1 MKKFLEK
8 IVSSINHAGNAIFGR
23 STTKRVASAV
33 LALTVSLSPLSP
45 ALVIAADEIH
55 QDDVIEETTV
65 APTEEEIT
73 EVIIPSE
80 TTLPD
85 FTEATTEETV
95 IVEDDDIVVADPTET
110 IDTTAPPMETEET
123 TEETSEETTA
133 TETSVS
139 ETTVEETVS
148 TETEVAAVETEAP
161 VEEKTCNI
169 VIAGSADE
177 YFKLISSLPDG
188 YQRVIVDTRDDL
200 TSLEVASGVY
210 YDGTYILVFDDGN
223 TYAKGIK
230 SISDA
235 GYEYAIDGTLSVCGN
250 FGSVI
255 SYGSINPNAKVKVA
269 VIDTGSELANEKYS
283 VIGDDT
289 SDHDGHGTAM
299 CNYILNET
307 DNAYIISIK
316 AIGDNGKGNMSDV
329 YAAVQLA
336 EDLGVDY
343 ILMAIS
349 IRNSGKYDA
358 FESLI
363 KSTKAIVVAAAGN
376 NGTDA
381 AKYFPAGI
389 DGVIT
394 VGAIGEHNFITSFSN
409 YGTCVEYYVKDA
421 ESTSEASAVA
431 LGKIIAGRADE
442 LSTSGYRSDAN
453 IYYSEGSEYYFVT
466 DETFPNSNEA
476 VRIGGSRMTY
486 IYNLNSPVNSSGEH
500 NTLSDYDDVAYCAW
514 SKRDNPWAT
523 YEYGLYWDFPASDSD
538 SGSDRAWARNLE
550 AALALGPGGE
560 LYELGLKWWK
570 DYAEAH
576 PGWNSGDYWMDQNW
590 YYSCDDWHWSN
601 GNKVTDW
608 SQYTPKT
615 SEFTLG
621 TATWRTHYTMYLIT
635 HFMVDYIY
643 SDDPYGWDGMG
654 NFGTAMDAYYSY
666 IKSLRSGNEPE
677 SKYCSGWWAQVY
689 IYGNAGSSTD
699 NKYQRMAIGGA
710 KLTKTTTLTL
720 SKSSSNP
727 SVTNGN
733 SAYDLNGTTY
743 KLYANSNQTDELAT
757 FVINSNGTTTTTF
770 EATLGKTYY
779 LKETVAGKGY
789 KLDSTLY
796 TVTVSSN
803 GTVSVNN
810 GVSVSKSNNINV
822 LNVTD
827 PGETTDISLTKAV
840 SNTTFVNGNSC
851 YSIAGT
857 TYGLYSDSAC
867 TNSLTTFT
875 VDASGNTTTKY
886 NTPYG
891 KTYYLKE
898 TKAGK
903 GFELDDTVYTVTV
916 NNSGVVSVNY
926 GVSVSLSNNTYY
938 LKLSDKPLRDDFTI
952 QINKTVNGSVISN
965 GAGAYNGAKFRLE
978 YYQRE
983 VTDFSTLTYANADIV
998 FEFTVNSQKTLI
1010 NRQFLAGLTPVKGTN
1025 TFASLSGRTMPLGT
1039 YRLQEIDAPDGFAC
1053 APDVWIMT
1061 IYDDPNTDNQVIRT
1075 SYKITAS
1082 GKTTVSDIIVD
1093 NTASTAYI
1101 NINEPVVMG
1110 RYHLTKSMSD
1120 NNIIPNAEIK
1130 RYTFGL
1136 YANSGANGAEE
1147 LIATGTVD
1155 ADGSVLWTYAGT
1167 RGLALKGND
1176 NNTPLSQRVLES
1188 GLAAGKTHNIILPV
1202 WKTNTEKFTYTVH
1215 EYRPETNYGK
1225 TDIEYSASVPN
1236 GWTKVSDHEFKTT
1249 FTLDGNAAATSM
1261 QYPVADNSTPV
1272 TSMTVTNHE
1281 EFTGLNV
1288 KKVVPTNNPF
1298 DVTKVTFKVYN
1309 TDNGKDTLIANGNV
1323 DSKGN
1328 VTWYRVDDAGFGTA
1342 PKSSVN
1348 VLNYLPLGHY
1358 RIEESWNKEYL
1369 NLNSQISIL
1378 VEEKNNNGWVKTE
1391 TKTTYT
1397 YSYAIDLSAKS
1408 NDGKVTSL
1416 SVENESLVQEFN
1428 LTKTVKVAGDAS
1440 TIKAELYL
1448 ISDNKYTLISTGS
1461 CKTNGIGT
1469 YGFTWDYKG
1478 THVTKAGL
1486 DTLVLPVG
1494 KYRVIEY
1501 CPETYYKNTQVPF
1514 TYKTP
1519 EGFTAKTVNG
1529 KLQFYKDFE
1538 LAKGDYKTISVNVTN
1553 VRIEGS
1559 FDIVKVERS
1568 DDSTSKTFNFE
1579 VYYRGNGASASDT
1592 ATLIDKVTITTTNGK
1607 GSATLKGLPE
1617 GWYEIR
1623 EVGADS
1629 KWTTHWLGG
1638 SANKSFR
1645 LVGSTN
1651 AGKMV
1656 VYNDVAPEIKTTLV
1670 DRSTQDHIAERS
1682 TTATLE
1688 DTVSYKH
1695 LLPGH
1700 YVMSGVLMDKNTGKE
1715 LLDAKGNKIIG
1726 STEFDVKTV
1735 LDEYGEP
1742 VPQSGTVKVTFTL
1755 DTTILENVTI
1765 VAFEELHASMITG
1778 KLVAKHA
1785 DINDVDQTIV
1795 VPKVRT
1801 TLKDSVTDDH
1811 VAALESVTLIDTVAY
1826 DNLII
1831 GKEYS
1836 VTGIL
1841 VNADTG
1847 KEIKDKDGKVITSTT
1862 VFTAKTKAGTIE
1874 VKFTVSPELLK
1885 GTKVVAFEDLKYKNI
1900 KIATHADIT
1909 DEEQTVFFPE
1919 IHTTLIDRETKEHI
1933 AGQNTVIRLVD
1944 TVTYNKLKPGL
1955 TYTMRGTLMDKT
1967 TGKALLDK
1975 DGKPITAEKS
1985 FTPTAE
1991 SGTVEIE
1998 FEFDGSLLKG
2008 DTLVAFEECR
2018 LKDKKVAVHNDINDV
2033 DQTVDIPDI
2042 HTTFFDL
2049 EIGETE
2055 DFVRAGQDVTLVD
2068 RVYFTNLKPGLEYTL
2083 TGTIKVKETGE
2094 DFKDAKGNAYITT
2107 VIFKPETAAGYV
2119 DVEFVVNTDTVAG
2132 QTLVAFET
2140 LDYKGFTLVVHA
2152 DIEDVDQTVSVPL
2165 IWTKASDADNGTQTL
2180 TYKERVTIIDTV
2192 AYENLIPGKTYVVTG
2207 TLYNVST
2214 GKVYTDIDGKT
2225 YTAAAEFTPVKA
2237 NGTVNVVFKEVLV
2250 PYTKTE
2256 IVVFENLSYKDKNIK
2271 IATHSDITDKDQT
2284 VERPTAGT
2292 TATIN
2297 GNKEVWLASTEVR
2310 NLTITDTI
2318 AYTGLQV
2325 GTLYRA
2331 EATLYKADG
2340 TQILV
2345 SGQPL
2350 KSIVEFTPTTKDGTV
2365 EVSITFSTEGLSEG
2379 DRLVVFEKVFDVAT
2393 EAETLNGTQTNDL
2406 LIARHEDLSDD
2417 DQTITIHFR
2426 PTTGEI
2432 TPSYIYLGAG
2442 LVALSALMTV
2452 FLVRR
2457 KRRLISPN

>member
-1 MKKFLEK
+1 MKKILEK
-8 IVSSINHAGNAIFGR
+8 IVSSINHAGNAIFGG
-23 STTKRVASAV
+23 STVKRVASAV

-45 ALVIAADEIH
+45 ALVIAADEIQ
-55 QDDVIEETTV
+55 QDETIEETTV
-65 APTEEEIT
+65 APTEEEVT

-85 FTEATTEETV
+85 YTDETTAETV

-123 TEETSEETTA
+123 TA
-133 TETSVS
+133 TETSAT
-139 ETTVEETVS
+139 ETTVEETDV
-148 TETEVAAVETEAP
+148 TEPSSSETTVVETEA
-161 VEEKTCNI
+161 VAEEKASNI

-200 TSLEVASGVY
+200 TSLEVSSGVY
-210 YDGTYILVFDDGN
+210 YDGTYILVFEDGE
-223 TYAKGIK
+223 TYSNGIK
-230 SISDA
+230 LISDA
-235 GYEYAIDGTLSVCGN
+235 GYEYAIDGTLSVCGD
-250 FGSVI
+250 FGTVI

-269 VIDTGSELANEKYS
+269 VIDTGSDLANEKYS

-289 SDHDGHGTAM
+289 SDHDGHGTEM

-316 AIGDNGKGNMSDV
+316 AIGDNGRGNMSDV

-363 KSTKAIVVAAAGN
+363 KSTKATVIAAAGN

-381 AKYFPAGI
+381 AKYLPAGI

-409 YGTCVEYYVKDA
+409 YGTCVEYYVEGA

-431 LGKIIAGRADE
+431 MGKIIAGKADE
-442 LSTSGYRSDAN
+442 LSTCGYRADAN

-538 SGSDRAWARNLE
+538 AGTDRAWARNLE

-560 LYELGLKWWK
+560 LYELGLAWWK
-570 DYAEAH
+570 DYAESH
-576 PGWNSGDYWMDQNW
+576 SSWCTGDYWMNQNW
-590 YYSCDDWHWSN
+590 YYSCDDWHWSD

-608 SQYTPKT
+608 TQYTPKT

-666 IKSLRSGNEPE
+666 IKSLRSGGEPE

-689 IYGNAGSSTD
+689 IYGSAGSSTD

-720 SKSSSNP
+720 SKNSANP

-733 SAYDLNGTTY
+733 AAYDLNGTTY
-743 KLYANSNQTDELAT
+743 KLYANSNQTNEVAT
-757 FVINSNGTTTTTF
+757 FVMNSNGTTSTTF

-789 KLDSTLY
+789 GLDPTLY

-803 GTVSVNN
+803 GTVSVSN
-810 GVSVSKSNNINV
+810 GVSVSKNNNINV
-822 LNVTD
+822 LNVKD
-827 PGETTDISLTKAV
+827 PGKTTDISLTKAV
-840 SNTTFVNGNSC
+840 SDTTFVTGNNC
-851 YSIAGT
+851 YSIEGT
-857 TYGLYSDSAC
+857 TYGLFSDAAC
-867 TNSLTTFT
+867 TNRLTSFT

-886 NTPYG
+886 TTPYG

-903 GFELDDTVYTVTV
+903 GFELDDTVYEVKV
-916 NNSGVVSVNY
+916 NADGTIKLNY
-926 GVSVSLSNNTYY
+926 GITATLSNGTYY
-938 LKLSDKPLRDDFTI
+938 IKLSDKPLRDDFTF
-952 QINKTVNGSVISN
+952 QINKTVNGSAISN
-965 GAGAYNGAKFRLE
+965 AAGAYNGAKFRLE

-983 VTDFSTLTYANADIV
+983 VNDFSTLTYANADIV
-998 FEFTVNSQKTLI
+998 FEFTVNSQKTVI
-1010 NRQFLAGLTPVKGTN
+1010 NRTFLAGLTPVKGTN
-1025 TFASLSGRTMPLGT
+1025 TFASLTGRSMPLGT
-1039 YRLQEIDAPDGFAC
+1039 YRLQEIDAPDGFSC
-1053 APDVWIMT
+1053 APDSWILT
-1061 IYDDPNTDNQVIRT
+1061 IYDNPNIDNEVIRT
-1075 SYKITAS
+1075 SYKITATGRS
-1082 GKTTVSDIIVD
+1082 SVSDIIVD
-1093 NTASTAYI
+1093 NAANTAYI

-1110 RYHLTKSMSD
+1110 RYHLTKSMTD

-1136 YANSGANGAEE
+1136 YANSGANGSEE

-1155 ADGSVLWTYAGT
+1155 SDGSVLWTYAGT
-1167 RGLALKGND
+1167 KGLALKGND

-1188 GLAAGKTHNIILPV
+1188 GQPAGKTHNIILPV

-1249 FTLDGNAAATSM
+1249 FTLDGNAVAAST
-1261 QYPVADNSTPV
+1261 QYPVADNSTTL
-1272 TSMTVTNHE
+1272 TSKTVTNHE
-1281 EFTGLNV
+1281 EFTGINV
-1288 KKVVPTNNPF
+1288 KKVVPAHNPF
-1298 DVTKVTFKVYN
+1298 DVTKVSFKIYN
-1309 TDNGKDTLIANGNV
+1309 TDNGKDTLIANGTV

-1328 VTWYRVDDAGFGTA
+1328 VTWYRADNSGFGTA
-1342 PKSSVN
+1342 SKTSVN

-1358 RIEESWNKEYL
+1358 RVEESWNKEYL

-1378 VEEKNNNGWVKTE
+1378 VEEKNNSGWVKTE

-1397 YSYAIDLSAKS
+1397 YSYNIDLSAKS
-1408 NDGKVTSL
+1408 NDGKVTSI

-1440 TIKAELYL
+1440 TLKAELYL
-1448 ISDNKYTLISTGS
+1448 ISDDKYTLIASGS

-1478 THVTKAGL
+1478 THVTKDGL

-1501 CPETYYKNTQVPF
+1501 CPETYYKNTQVPY

-1519 EGFTAKTVNG
+1519 DGFTSRTVNG

-1538 LAKGDYKTISVNVTN
+1538 LTRGEYKTLSVNVTN

-1568 DDSTSKTFNFE
+1568 DDGTSKTFNFE

-1592 ATLIDKVTITTTNGK
+1592 ATLIEKVTITSTNGK
-1607 GSATLKGLPE
+1607 GIATLKNIPE

-1623 EVGADS
+1623 EVGAGS

-1638 SANKSFR
+1638 TTNKVFK
-1645 LVGSTN
+1645 LTGSTN

-1670 DRSTQDHIAERS
+1670 DRSTQDHIAELS

-1688 DTVSYKH
+1688 DIVSYKH

-1715 LLDAKGNKIIG
+1715 LLDAKGNKIVG

-1765 VAFEELHASMITG
+1765 VAFEELHASSITG

-1801 TLKDSVTDDH
+1801 TLKDPVTDDH
-1811 VAALESVTLIDTVAY
+1811 VAALDTVTLIDTVAY
-1826 DNLII
+1826 DSLIV

-1836 VTGIL
+1836 VTGTL

-1847 KEIKDKDGKVITSTT
+1847 AKILDKDGKVITSTT
-1862 VFTAKTKAGTIE
+1862 VFIAKAKAGTVE
-1874 VKFTVSPELLK
+1874 VKFTVAPELLM

-1900 KIATHADIT
+1900 KVATHADIM

-1919 IHTTLIDRETKEHI
+1919 IHTTLVDGETKEHI
-1933 AGQNTVIRLVD
+1933 VAQNTVIKLVD
-1944 TVTYNKLKPGL
+1944 TVSYDKLKPGL
-1955 TYTMRGTLMDKT
+1955 TYTIRGTLMDKT

-1975 DGKPITAEKS
+1975 SGKPVTAEKS

-1991 SGTVEIE
+1991 SGAVNIE

-2008 DTLVAFEECR
+2008 ISLVAFEECW
-2018 LKDKKVAVHNDINDV
+2018 LKDKKVAVHNDIMDAF
-2033 DQTVDIPDI
+2033 QTVDIPDI

-2055 DFVRAGQDVTLVD
+2055 DFVRAGQDVTLID
-2068 RVYFTNLKPGLEYTL
+2068 RVYFTNLKPGLEYTVN
-2083 TGTIKVKETGE
+2083 GTIKVKETGE
-2094 DFKDAKGNAYITT
+2094 DFKDAEGNAYITT
-2107 VIFKPETAAGYV
+2107 VVFTPKTSAGYV
-2119 DVEFVVNTDTVAG
+2119 DVQFIVNTSLVAG
-2132 QTLVAFET
+2132 KTLVAFET
-2140 LDYKGFTLVVHA
+2140 LDYKGITLVTHA
-2152 DIEDVDQTVSVPL
+2152 DIEDVDQTVHVPE
-2165 IWTKASDADNGTQTL
+2165 IKTTATDADNGTHTF
-2180 TYKERVTIIDTV
+2180 TYKERVNIIDTV

-2207 TLYNVST
+2207 TLYDVAT
-2214 GKVYTDIDGKT
+2214 GKVYTDIEGKT
-2225 YTAAAEFTPVKA
+2225 YTAAVEFTPDKA
-2237 NGTVNVVFKEVLV
+2237 IGTINVVFKDVLV

-2256 IVVFENLSYKDKNIK
+2256 IVVFEDLSYKDKNIK
-2271 IATHSDITDKDQT
+2271 IATHADITDKNQT

-2331 EATLYKADG
+2331 EATLFKADG

-2350 KSIVEFTPTTKDGTV
+2350 KSIVEFTPTTKDGSV
-2365 EVSITFSTEGLSEG
+2365 EVNITFSTEGLSEG
-2379 DRLVVFEKVFDVAT
+2379 DRLVVFEKVYDVAT
-2393 EAETLNGTQTNDL
+2393 ETEIAAGTQVNDL
-2406 LIARHEDLSDD
+2406 LIARHEDLTDS
-2417 DQTITIHFR
+2417 DQTVIVHFR

-2432 TPSYIYLGAG
+2432 TPSYMYIGAG

-2452 FLVRR
+2452 FLFRR
-2457 KRRLISPN
+2457 KKRSISAD